1 MQNDPVFCTVSGD
14 FETEIEEKRSRFIAA
29 VHRVATAEEAEA
41 FVRSRKKAHPAAR
54 HTVYAYLLR
63 DGTLRYADDGEPQG
77 TAGLPTLEQIR
88 HAGLSDVC
96 VATTR
101 YFGGILLGTGGL
113 TRAYAGA
120 AKAVLA
126 GVSAVGYIAFTRLTV
141 SLSYTDHQK
150 LTQELPR
157 FEGREETCDFAESV
171 TLVCRV
177 PSSVAAAFA
186 ARVVDLTAGRSTP
199 VVLGEALDI
208 LPS

>member
-1 MQNDPVFCTVSGD
+1 MENDPVFRTVAGD

-88 HAGLSDVC
+88 RSGLSDVC

-101 YFGGILLGTGGL
+101 YFGGILLGAGGL

-120 AKAVLA
+120 AKVALA
-126 GVSAVGYIAFTRLTV
+126 GAPTVSYVAFTRLTV

-157 FEGREETCDFAESV
+157 FEGREETCDFAASV

-177 PSSVAAAFA
+177 PSSVASSFA

-199 VVLGEALDI
+199 VVLGETLDI
-208 LPS
+208 LPL